1 MTTKKKIFQVLRFRQ
16 MSSAHTRN
24 TDQLLVCVLVNV
36 VEKMTYSTRISTSPH
51 TPLVPRQ
58 PAVGSE
64 VGYVLTSIR
73 DLCAGTSPSRLILL
87 PVRVYVRV
95 LRSNLERVLMS
106 AYAVHVEGGEHDR
119 RLEAYVS
126 QLLLVPVPT
135 WNLQGNPRAWTY

>member
-1 MTTKKKIFQVLRFRQ
+1 MTTKKNFQVLRFRQ

-58 PAVGSE
+58 PPVGSE

-87 PVRVYVRV
+87 PVRVCVRV
-95 LRSNLERVLMS
+95 LRSNLESVLMS
-106 AYAVHVEGGEHDR
+106 ANAGHVEGGEHDR

>member
-1 MTTKKKIFQVLRFRQ
+1 MTTKKNIFQVLRFRQ

-58 PAVGSE
+58 PPVGSE

-87 PVRVYVRV
+87 PVRVCVRV
-95 LRSNLERVLMS
+95 LRSNLESVLMS
-106 AYAVHVEGGEHDR
+106 AYAGHVEGGEHDR

-126 QLLLVPVPT
+126 QLLLVPMPT

>member
-58 PAVGSE
+58 PPVGSE

-87 PVRVYVRV
+87 PVRVCVRV

-106 AYAVHVEGGEHDR
+106 AYAGHVEGGEHDR